1 MYIITVKNEDK
12 YFISLFAH
20 FKHTLKIYD
29 QCTYAQIVIKKFSD
43 KSFEMNFL
51 REKFC
56 SSSIYV
62 ADQFDCCF
70 TFFIKVF
77 TTFAKFK

>member
-1 MYIITVKNEDK
+1 MYIITVNNEHK

-43 KSFEMNFL
+43 KSFEMHFL

-56 SSSIYV
+56 S
-62 ADQFDCCF
+62 
-70 TFFIKVF
+70 
-77 TTFAKFK
+77 